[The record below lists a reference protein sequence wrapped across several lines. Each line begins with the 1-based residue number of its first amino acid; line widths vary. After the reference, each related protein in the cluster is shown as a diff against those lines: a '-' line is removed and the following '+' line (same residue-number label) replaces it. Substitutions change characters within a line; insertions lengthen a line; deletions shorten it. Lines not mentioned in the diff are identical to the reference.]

1 MAEDGAQEDK
11 KEPIVPAKHPNN
23 LREIRKARNLSTTQ
37 LGDYIGVTKGEVEH
51 WEAGRRDMNASQL
64 VKAAELLDCTPND
77 ILGYSKEGELPG
89 ILRVVKPEV
98 EEIIDLCLDN
108 DLVVQADVKNILLR
122 HAKHPQKFE
131 KRHKD

>member
-1 MAEDGAQEDK
+1 MAEGGAQEDK
-11 KEPIVPAKHPNN
+11 KEPIAPAKQPNN

-51 WEAGRRDMNASQL
+51 WEAGRRDMNAIQL
-64 VKAAELLDCTPND
+64 VKAAELLGCTPND
-77 ILGYSKEGELPG
+77 ILGYSKEGDLPG
-89 ILRVVKPEV
+89 ILRVVKPEA
-98 EEIIDLCLDN
+98 EEIIDLYLDN